1 MLNVK
6 YQKATKGDWAMAKV
20 RKSKFKV
27 FLLPTG
33 GVRGGLLTA
42 VLAYTSRLQ

>member
-6 YQKATKGDWAMAKV
+6 YQKVTKGDWAMAKV
-20 RKSKFKV
+20 RKSKFKA

-33 GVRGGLLTA
+33 GVRGGPSHLGA
-42 VLAYTSRLQ
+42 RLYK